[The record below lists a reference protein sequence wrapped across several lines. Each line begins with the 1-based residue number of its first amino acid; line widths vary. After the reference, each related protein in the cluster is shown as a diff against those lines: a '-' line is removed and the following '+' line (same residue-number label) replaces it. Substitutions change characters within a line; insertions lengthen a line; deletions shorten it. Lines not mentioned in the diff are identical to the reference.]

1 MIGAVVALTWV
12 GCAESPIAPEAPAA
26 GDISAGDLRTVSK
39 WVGARQTRDYSSD
52 VAREWMGLSYQL
64 VKVERWSPPVAS
76 RFWGYAGVA
85 LYEAV
90 RAGIPGSL
98 SLEGQLNGLEAVPD
112 SPARYHWPAVA
123 NAALNVVFDH
133 FFANA
138 SADSRAKIAELHLQ
152 LANQY
157 RAEGSPAHI
166 AASEQF
172 GVAIGE
178 AIRAWSEQDGFG
190 ALNNCAYT
198 PPTGPGQWVP
208 TPPNNLPPLQPCW
221 GEIRCAVVSDGA
233 ACDPG
238 PHPPYS
244 EVPGSD
250 FYREGREVYDTVENI
265 TPEQLAIAQFW
276 ADAPG
281 ATGTPPGHWIKLLG
295 QLLGEWDSTLDV
307 AAEAYARV
315 GLAEMDAFICCWFV
329 KYELNLLRPVTYV
342 RLLFQA
348 DWLPPLITPNFP
360 EYPSGHSTQSGA
372 VAEVLTD
379 MFGVVPYTDHTHDEI
394 GLPPRS
400 FESFRQAADE
410 AAISRLYGGIHY
422 RAAIERGL
430 EQGRCIGGEVNALE
444 FGERLLARTGS

>member
-1 MIGAVVALTWV
+1 
-12 GCAESPIAPEAPAA
+12 
-26 GDISAGDLRTVSK
+26 
-39 WVGARQTRDYSSD
+39 
-52 VAREWMGLSYQL
+52 
-64 VKVERWSPPVAS
+64 
-76 RFWGYAGVA
+76 
-85 LYEAV
+85 
-90 RAGIPGSL
+90 
-98 SLEGQLNGLEAVPD
+98 
-112 SPARYHWPAVA
+112 
-123 NAALNVVFDH
+123 
-133 FFANA
+133 
-138 SADSRAKIAELHLQ
+138 
-152 LANQY
+152 
-157 RAEGSPAHI
+157 
-166 AASEQF
+166 
-172 GVAIGE
+172 
-178 AIRAWSEQDGFG
+178 
-190 ALNNCAYT
+190 
-198 PPTGPGQWVP
+198 
-208 TPPNNLPPLQPCW
+208 
-221 GEIRCAVVSDGA
+221 VVSDGA